1 MRVDVKKIKDNLTL
15 DDYDAIITELG
26 IPITQRNDDV
36 WRLKSMC
43 HAKDEKDC
51 DSNLVFYTNERTFTC
66 FSHQCIIGGDI
77 FELIKHK
84 IAQAT
89 TSSEWNIPLCVP
101 IVKIS
106 FRSLAV
112 TSKELKILMFI
123 KIPP

>member
-1 MRVDVKKIKDNLTL
+1 MSTQILQRLSISLSRV
-15 DDYDAIITELG
+15 
-26 IPITQRNDDV
+26 RNI
-36 WRLKSMC
+36 W
-43 HAKDEKDC
+43 
-51 DSNLVFYTNERTFTC
+51 
-66 FSHQCIIGGDI
+66 IDI

-106 FRSLAV
+106 FRSSAV
-112 TSKELKILMFI
+112 AFKELKILMFI